1 MARRTIAAVKTRV
14 CDVTGLERPESEFYS
29 RQSHLKS
36 VDRLRAASGATKE
49 QIQRFYQQLTA

>member
-1 MARRTIAAVKTRV
+1 MKRRTIAAVKTRV
-14 CDVTGLERPESEFYS
+14 CDVTGLEKPESEFYS

>member
-1 MARRTIAAVKTRV
+1 MARKTIATVKTRV
-14 CDVTGLERPESEFYS
+14 CDVTGLERPETDFYS

-49 QIQRFYQQLTA
+49 QIQRFYQQLIA

>member
-1 MARRTIAAVKTRV
+1 MAKRTIATVKTKV

-49 QIQRFYQQLTA
+49 QIQRFYRQLTA

>member
-1 MARRTIAAVKTRV
+1 MKRRTIATVKTRV

>member
-1 MARRTIAAVKTRV
+1 MARRTIATVKTRV

>member
-1 MARRTIAAVKTRV
+1 MARRTIATVRTKI

-29 RQSHLKS
+29 KQSHLKS

>member
-1 MARRTIAAVKTRV
+1 MKRRTIATVKTRV

-36 VDRLRAASGATKE
+36 VDKLRAASGATKE

>member
-1 MARRTIAAVKTRV
+1 MKRRTIAAVKTRV

>member
-1 MARRTIAAVKTRV
+1 MKRRTIAAVKTRV

-36 VDRLRAASGATKE
+36 VDRLRAVSGATKE

>member
-1 MARRTIAAVKTRV
+1 MARRTIAIVRTRV

>member
-1 MARRTIAAVKTRV
+1 MKRRTITAVKTRV

>member
-1 MARRTIAAVKTRV
+1 MKRRTIATVKTKV

>member
-1 MARRTIAAVKTRV
+1 MARKTIATVRTRV

-49 QIQRFYQQLTA
+49 QIQRFYQQLIA

>member
-1 MARRTIAAVKTRV
+1 MARRTIAAVKTKV

>member
-1 MARRTIAAVKTRV
+1 MARKTIAAMKTRV

>member
-1 MARRTIAAVKTRV
+1 MARRTIATVKTKV

>member
-1 MARRTIAAVKTRV
+1 MARKTISTVKTRV
-14 CDVTGLERPESEFYS
+14 CDVTGLERPETDFYS

-49 QIQRFYQQLTA
+49 QIQRFYQQLIA

>member
-1 MARRTIAAVKTRV
+1 MARKTIVAMKTRV

>member
-1 MARRTIAAVKTRV
+1 MKRRTIAAVKTRL

-36 VDRLRAASGATKE
+36 VDRLRAASGATKK

>member
-1 MARRTIAAVKTRV
+1 MARKTIATVNMKV
-14 CDVTGLERPESEFYS
+14 CDVTGLTRPESEFYS

>member
-1 MARRTIAAVKTRV
+1 MKRRTIAAVKTRV

-49 QIQRFYQQLTA
+49 QIQRFYQQLTT

>member
-1 MARRTIAAVKTRV
+1 MARRTIATVKTRV

-36 VDRLRAASGATKE
+36 VDRLRAASGATKD
-49 QIQRFYQQLTA
+49 QIARFYQQLTA

>member
-1 MARRTIAAVKTRV
+1 MKRRTIASVKTRV

-36 VDRLRAASGATKE
+36 VDKLRAASGATKE

>member
-1 MARRTIAAVKTRV
+1 MARKTIAVVKTRV

>member
-1 MARRTIAAVKTRV
+1 MARRTIATVKTRV

-29 RQSHLKS
+29 KQSHLKS